1 MAPESFGL
9 KWAVCR
15 RRSAQ
20 ILPYEPSDGS
30 NRTGSWDLCSPL
42 QSGLCSGSYGRT
54 RSSDGQTR
62 NRQAPESPSLWRK
75 RFRSHIMTAADARFL
90 RLMMFSGATNSCFRR
105 RGCETARR
113 SCLEPERG
121 SRTEKQAE
129 SQVIMRQAVRSP
141 CLQNRQRLCVSV
153 AAAKR
158 KHYCPEIGIKRLPAR
173 QGRSVPDWSLCLT
186 SKR

>member
-1 MAPESFGL
+1 MGRLPST
-9 KWAVCR
+9 VCPDSTIR
-15 RRSAQ
+15 AAGRQQQNRQ
-20 ILPYEPSDGS
+20 LGS
-30 NRTGSWDLCSPL
+30 VQPHL
-42 QSGLCSGSYGRT
+42 QSGLCSEIHGRT
-54 RSSDGQTR
+54 HSSDGQMR
-62 NRQAPESPSLWRK
+62 NRQAPEPPSLWRK

-129 SQVIMRQAVRSP
+129 SQVIMRQAGGP
-141 CLQNRQRLCVSV
+141 PGLQNRQRLCVSV
-153 AAAKR
+153 AAAKL